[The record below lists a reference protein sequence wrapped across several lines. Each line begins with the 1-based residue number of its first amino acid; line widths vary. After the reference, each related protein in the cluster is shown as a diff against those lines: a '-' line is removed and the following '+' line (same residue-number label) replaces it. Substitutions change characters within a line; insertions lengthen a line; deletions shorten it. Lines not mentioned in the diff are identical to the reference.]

1 MTQKYR
7 INLFQDELIPDTPLL
22 TLPRVLWLWFIIA
35 IMMFGLVS
43 LFNYQESTLG
53 SQATDVQSQK
63 RQQDEKIEQ
72 LKQALAD
79 HKPNAQ
85 LTARLATLQD
95 LIANKKNVYGY
106 LTNSEE
112 SYIDGFAKAMSDLA
126 LVHNSNISLTSISI
140 DEQQI
145 SFGGVA
151 RTADA
156 VPAWLSK
163 FEQSK
168 VLSGRLF
175 NHFELSENESQL
187 IEFSVSSNTPK
198 EQP

>member
-22 TLPRVLWLWFIIA
+22 TLPRMLWLWLIVGL
-35 IMMFGLVS
+35 MMFGLAS
-43 LFNYQESTLG
+43 MLSYQESSLG
-53 SQATDVQSQK
+53 SQAFDMQSQK
-63 RQQDEKIEQ
+63 RQQDEKIEE
-72 LKQALAD
+72 LKLAMAN
-79 HKPNAQ
+79 HKPSAK
-85 LTARLATLQD
+85 LTAKLQTLQD

-106 LTNSEE
+106 LTNTEE

-126 LVHNSNISLTSISI
+126 LVHSRNISLTKISI
-140 DEQQI
+140 DEQHV
-145 SFGGVA
+145 SFVGVA
-151 RTADA
+151 RSADA

-175 NHFELSENESQL
+175 NHFELSENENNL
-187 IEFSVSSNTPK
+187 IEFSVSSNSQL

>member
-22 TLPRVLWLWFIIA
+22 TLPRVLWLWLIVAVI
-35 IMMFGLVS
+35 MFGLASVS
-43 LFNYQESTLG
+43 NYQEARLN
-53 SQATDVQSQK
+53 SQAFDIQSKK
-63 RQQDEKIEQ
+63 RQQDDKIA
-72 LKQALAD
+72 ALTLD
-79 HKPNAQ
+79 MTNHKPNAQ
-85 LTARLATLQD
+85 LTAKLQTLQD
-95 LIANKKNVYGY
+95 LIANKKNVYSY
-106 LTNSEE
+106 LTNTEE

-126 LVHNSNISLTSISI
+126 LVHSRNISLTQINI
-140 DEQQI
+140 DEQHV
-145 SFGGVA
+145 SYGGVA
-151 RTADA
+151 RSADA

-175 NHFELSENESQL
+175 NHFELTENERKL
-187 IEFSVSSNTPK
+187 IEFSVSSYSKK